1 MNFLEDLFYPLRL
14 LENKR
19 VLLLVSGSIAAYKSL
34 ELVRLLFKSGASVQV
49 VMSEGAKKFV
59 TPLSFEALSH
69 HKVLHDHNEKWYY
82 NHQNALHHNH
92 IACAANA
99 DLLIFAP
106 LSANSLS
113 KIAHA
118 LADNTISATFLACAS
133 PKILA
138 PSMNTNMLNSPIIQS
153 HLKRLKRL
161 KDFNHII
168 LDTKNGLLA
177 CDTKGDGAM
186 AEPLEILFKAA
197 QTLLKD
203 AYFENREVI
212 IMGGASME
220 KIDSVRTISNLSSGI
235 QASALALALY
245 FKGAKVT
252 LIASNFPTPLPKEI
266 TSVPVSDTASY
277 ENALNNAANNLQKHA
292 LKPLLF
298 NLAAISDYVPKTSFN
313 HKLKKSELGETLNIE
328 CVQNKDL
335 LASINPN
342 QFVKIG
348 FKAEDDQQNAIKNA
362 QNLLKPSQDSGK
374 DCSMAALNLIKDSR
388 PFGSLENE
396 LWLFSHHKTQKI
408 PSMNKLEAGFKILDF
423 IKDNAL

>member
-34 ELVRLLFKSGASVQV
+34 ELTRLLFKSGASIQV
-49 VMSEGAKKFV
+49 VMSEGAQKFIK
-59 TPLSFEALSH
+59 PLSFEALSH
-69 HKVLHDHNEKWYY
+69 HKVLHDRSEKWYY
-82 NHQNALHHNH
+82 NHQNKLHHNH
-92 IACAANA
+92 IACAASA

-153 HLKRLKRL
+153 NLKRL
-161 KDFNHII
+161 KDSNHII
-168 LDTKNGLLA
+168 LDTKNALLA

-186 AEPLEILFKAA
+186 AEPLEILFKAS

-212 IMGGASME
+212 VMGGASIE
-220 KIDSVRTISNLSSGI
+220 KIDSVRVISNLSSGI

-252 LIASNFPTPLPKEI
+252 LIASSFPTPLPKEI
-266 TSVPVSDTASY
+266 TSVSVSDTASY
-277 ENALNNAANNLQKHA
+277 ENALNNAAKNLKKHA

-313 HKLKKSELGETLNIE
+313 HKLKKSEIGETLNVE

-335 LASINPN
+335 LASVNPN

-362 QNLLKPSQDSGK
+362 QNLLKPSQDNGK
-374 DCSMAALNLIKDSR
+374 DCSVAALNLIKDSR

-396 LWLFSHHKTQKI
+396 LWLFSHKKTQKI
-408 PSMNKLEAGFKILDF
+408 PSMNKLEASFKILDF

>member
-34 ELVRLLFKSGASVQV
+34 ELTRLLFKSGASIQV
-49 VMSEGAKKFV
+49 VMSKGAKKFIK
-59 TPLSFEALSH
+59 PLSFEALSH
-69 HKVLHDHNEKWYY
+69 HKVLHDRNEKWYY
-82 NHQNALHHNH
+82 NHQNKLHHNH
-92 IACAANA
+92 IACAASA

-118 LADNTISATFLACAS
+118 LADNIISATFLACAS

-153 HLKRLKRL
+153 HLKHL
-161 KDFNHII
+161 KDSNHII
-168 LDTKNGLLA
+168 LDTQNALLA

-186 AEPLEILFKAA
+186 SEPLEILFKAS

-212 IMGGASME
+212 VMGGASVE
-220 KIDSVRTISNLSSGI
+220 KIDSVRVISNLSSGI

-266 TSVPVSDTASY
+266 ASVLVSDTASY
-277 ENALNNAANNLQKHA
+277 ENALNNAAKNLQKHA

-298 NLAAISDYVPKTSFN
+298 NLAAISDYAPKISFN
-313 HKLKKSELGETLNIE
+313 HKLKKSEIGETLNVE

-335 LASINPN
+335 LASVNPN

-362 QNLLKPSQDSGK
+362 QNLLKPSQDNGK
-374 DCSMAALNLIKDSR
+374 DCSVAALNLIKDSR

-396 LWLFSHHKTQKI
+396 LWLFSHKKTQKI
-408 PSMNKLEAGFKILDF
+408 PSMNKLEASFKILDF

>member
-34 ELVRLLFKSGASVQV
+34 ELVRLLFKSGASIQV
-49 VMSEGAKKFV
+49 VMSEGAKKFIK
-59 TPLSFEALSH
+59 PLSFEALSH
-69 HKVLHDHNEKWYY
+69 HKVLHDRNEKWYY
-82 NHQNALHHNH
+82 NHQNKLHHNH
-92 IACAANA
+92 IACAASA

-138 PSMNTNMLNSPIIQS
+138 PSMNTNMLNSPITQS
-153 HLKRLKRL
+153 NLKRL
-161 KDFNHII
+161 KDSNHII
-168 LDTKNGLLA
+168 LDTQNALLA

-186 AEPLEILFKAA
+186 AEPLEILFKAT

-212 IMGGASME
+212 VMGGASIE
-220 KIDSVRTISNLSSGI
+220 KIDSVRVISNLSSGI

-266 TSVPVSDTASY
+266 ASVPVSDTASY
-277 ENALNNAANNLQKHA
+277 ENALNSAANNLQKHA

-313 HKLKKSELGETLNIE
+313 HKLKKSEIGETLNVE

-335 LASINPN
+335 LASVNPN

-362 QNLLKPSQDSGK
+362 QNLLKPFKDNGK
-374 DCSMAALNLIKDSR
+374 DCSVVALNLIKDSR

-396 LWLFSHHKTQKI
+396 LWLFSHKKTQKI
-408 PSMNKLEAGFKILDF
+408 PSMNKLEASFKILDF

>member
-34 ELVRLLFKSGASVQV
+34 ELTRLLFKSGASIQV
-49 VMSEGAKKFV
+49 VMSEGAQKFIK
-59 TPLSFEALSH
+59 PLSFEALSH
-69 HKVLHDHNEKWYY
+69 HKVLHDRNEKWYY
-82 NHQNALHHNH
+82 NHQNKLHHNH
-92 IACAANA
+92 IACTADA

-153 HLKRLKRL
+153 NLKRL
-161 KDFNHII
+161 KDSNHII
-168 LDTKNGLLA
+168 LDTKNALLA

-186 AEPLEILFKAA
+186 AEPLEILFKAT

-212 IMGGASME
+212 VMGGASVE
-220 KIDSVRTISNLSSGI
+220 KIDSVRVISNLSSGI
-235 QASALALALY
+235 QASALALSLY

-252 LIASNFPTPLPKEI
+252 LIASSFPTPLPKEI
-266 TSVPVSDTASY
+266 ASVLVSDTASY
-277 ENALNNAANNLQKHA
+277 ENALNNATKNLQKHA

-298 NLAAISDYVPKTSFN
+298 NLAAISDYAPKTSFN
-313 HKLKKSELGETLNIE
+313 HKLKKSEIGETLNVE

-335 LASINPN
+335 LASVNPN

-362 QNLLKPSQDSGK
+362 QNLLKPSQDNGK
-374 DCSMAALNLIKDSR
+374 DCSVAALNLIKDSR
-388 PFGSLENE
+388 PFGSLDNE
-396 LWLFSHHKTQKI
+396 LWLFSHKKTQKI
-408 PSMNKLEAGFKILDF
+408 PSMNKLEASFKILDF

>member
-34 ELVRLLFKSGASVQV
+34 ELTRLLFKSGASIQV
-49 VMSEGAKKFV
+49 VMSKGAKKFIK
-59 TPLSFEALSH
+59 PLSFEALSH
-69 HKVLHDHNEKWYY
+69 HKVLHDCNEKWYY
-82 NHQNALHHNH
+82 NHQNKLHHNH

-138 PSMNTNMLNSPIIQS
+138 PSMNTNMLNSPITQS
-153 HLKRLKRL
+153 NLKRL
-161 KDFNHII
+161 KDSNHII
-168 LDTKNGLLA
+168 LDTKNALLA

-186 AEPLEILFKAA
+186 AEPLEILFKAT

-212 IMGGASME
+212 VMGGASVE
-220 KIDSVRTISNLSSGI
+220 KIDSVRIISNLSSGI

-266 TSVPVSDTASY
+266 ASVLVSDTASY
-277 ENALNNAANNLQKHA
+277 ENALNNAAKNLQKHA

-298 NLAAISDYVPKTSFN
+298 NLAAISDYLPKTSFN
-313 HKLKKSELGETLNIE
+313 HKLKKSEIGETLNIE

-335 LASINPN
+335 LASVNPN

-362 QNLLKPSQDSGK
+362 QNLLKPFQDNGK
-374 DCSMAALNLIKDSR
+374 DCSVVALNLIKDSR

-396 LWLFSHHKTQKI
+396 LWLFSHKKTQKI
-408 PSMNKLEAGFKILDF
+408 PSMNKLEASFKILDF

>member
-14 LENKR
+14 LENKH

-34 ELVRLLFKSGASVQV
+34 ELTRLLFKSGASIQV
-49 VMSEGAKKFV
+49 VMSEGAKKFIK
-59 TPLSFEALSH
+59 PLSFEALSH
-69 HKVLHDHNEKWYY
+69 HKVLHDRNEKWYY
-82 NHQNALHHNH
+82 NHQNKLHHNH
-92 IACAANA
+92 IACAASA

-153 HLKRLKRL
+153 NLKRL
-161 KDFNHII
+161 KDSNHII
-168 LDTKNGLLA
+168 LDTKNALLA

-186 AEPLEILFKAA
+186 AEPLEILFKAS

-212 IMGGASME
+212 VMGGASVE
-220 KIDSVRTISNLSSGI
+220 KIDSVRVISNLSSGI

-252 LIASNFPTPLPKEI
+252 LIASSFPTPLPKEI
-266 TSVPVSDTASY
+266 ASVLVSDTASY
-277 ENALNNAANNLQKHA
+277 ESALNNAAKNLQKHA

-298 NLAAISDYVPKTSFN
+298 NLAAISDYLPKTSFN

-335 LASINPN
+335 LASVNPN

-348 FKAEDDQQNAIKNA
+348 FKAEDDQQNAIKNT
-362 QNLLKPSQDSGK
+362 QNLLKPSQDNGK
-374 DCSMAALNLIKDSR
+374 DCSVAALNLIKDSR

-396 LWLFSHHKTQKI
+396 LWLFSHKKTQKI
-408 PSMNKLEAGFKILDF
+408 PSMNKLEASFKILDF

>member
-34 ELVRLLFKSGASVQV
+34 ELTRLLFKSGASIQV
-49 VMSEGAKKFV
+49 VMSEGAKKFIK
-59 TPLSFEALSH
+59 PLSFEALSH
-69 HKVLHDHNEKWYY
+69 HKVLHDRNEKWYY
-82 NHQNALHHNH
+82 NHQNKLHHNH
-92 IACAANA
+92 IACVADA

-118 LADNTISATFLACAS
+118 LADNIISTTFLACAS

-138 PSMNTNMLNSPIIQS
+138 PSMNTNMLNSPITQS
-153 HLKRLKRL
+153 NLKRL
-161 KDFNHII
+161 KDSNHII
-168 LDTKNGLLA
+168 LDTKNALLA

-212 IMGGASME
+212 VMGGASVE
-220 KIDSVRTISNLSSGI
+220 KIDSVRVISNLSSGI

-266 TSVPVSDTASY
+266 ASVLVSDTASY
-277 ENALNNAANNLQKHA
+277 ENALNNAAKNLQKHA

-313 HKLKKSELGETLNIE
+313 HKLKKSELGQTLNVE

-335 LASINPN
+335 LASVNPN

-362 QNLLKPSQDSGK
+362 QNLLKPSQNNGK
-374 DCSMAALNLIKDSR
+374 DCSVAALNLIKDSR

-396 LWLFSHHKTQKI
+396 LWLFSHKKTQKI
-408 PSMNKLEAGFKILDF
+408 PSMNKLEASFKILDF

>member
-14 LENKR
+14 LENKC

-34 ELVRLLFKSGASVQV
+34 ELTRLLFKSGASIQV
-49 VMSEGAKKFV
+49 VMSKGAKKFIK
-59 TPLSFEALSH
+59 PLSFEALSH
-69 HKVLHDHNEKWYY
+69 HKVLHDRNEKWYY
-82 NHQNALHHNH
+82 DYQNALHHNH
-92 IACAANA
+92 IACAASA

-118 LADNTISATFLACAS
+118 LADNTISTTFLACAS

-138 PSMNTNMLNSPIIQS
+138 PSMNTNMLNSPITQS
-153 HLKRLKRL
+153 NLKRL
-161 KDFNHII
+161 KDSNHII
-168 LDTKNGLLA
+168 LDTKNALLA

-186 AEPLEILFKAA
+186 AEPLEILFKAS

-212 IMGGASME
+212 VMGGASVE
-220 KIDSVRTISNLSSGI
+220 KIDSVRVISNLSSGI

-252 LIASNFPTPLPKEI
+252 FITSSFPTPLPKEI
-266 TSVPVSDTASY
+266 ASVLVSDTKSY
-277 ENALNNAANNLQKHA
+277 ENALNNAAKNLKKHA

-298 NLAAISDYVPKTSFN
+298 NLAAISDYAPKTSFN
-313 HKLKKSELGETLNIE
+313 HKLKKSEIGGTLNIE

-335 LASINPN
+335 LASVDPN
-342 QFVKIG
+342 QFIKIG

-362 QNLLKPSQDSGK
+362 QNLLKPFQDNGK
-374 DCSMAALNLIKDSR
+374 DCSVAALNLIKDSR

-396 LWLFSHHKTQKI
+396 LWLFSHKKTQKI
-408 PSMNKLEAGFKILDF
+408 PSMNKLEASFKILDF

>member
-34 ELVRLLFKSGASVQV
+34 ELTRLLFKSGASIQV
-49 VMSEGAKKFV
+49 VMSEGAKKFIK
-59 TPLSFEALSH
+59 PLSFEALSH
-69 HKVLHDHNEKWYY
+69 HKVLHDRNEKWYY
-82 NHQNALHHNH
+82 NHQNKLHHNH
-92 IACAANA
+92 IACAADA

-118 LADNTISATFLACAS
+118 LADNIISATFLACAS

-153 HLKRLKRL
+153 NLKRL
-161 KDFNHII
+161 KDSNHII
-168 LDTKNGLLA
+168 LDTQNALLA

-212 IMGGASME
+212 VMGGASVE
-220 KIDSVRTISNLSSGI
+220 KIDSVRIISNLSSGI

-252 LIASNFPTPLPKEI
+252 LIASNFPIPLPKEI
-266 TSVPVSDTASY
+266 ASVLVSDTASY
-277 ENALNNAANNLQKHA
+277 ENALNEAAKNMQKHA
-292 LKPLLF
+292 LKPLFF

-313 HKLKKSELGETLNIE
+313 HKLKKSELGKTLNVE

-362 QNLLKPSQDSGK
+362 QNLLKPFKDNGK
-374 DCSMAALNLIKDSR
+374 DCSVVALNLIKDSR

-408 PSMNKLEAGFKILDF
+408 PSMNKLEASFKILDF

>member
-34 ELVRLLFKSGASVQV
+34 ELVRLLFKSGASIQV
-49 VMSEGAKKFV
+49 VMSKGAQKFIK
-59 TPLSFEALSH
+59 PLSFEALSH
-69 HKVLHDHNEKWYY
+69 HKVLHDRNEKWYY
-82 NHQNALHHNH
+82 NHQNKLHHNH
-92 IACAANA
+92 IACAASA

-153 HLKRLKRL
+153 NLKRL
-161 KDFNHII
+161 KDSNHII
-168 LDTKNGLLA
+168 LDTKNALLA

-186 AEPLEILFKAA
+186 AEPLEILFKAS

-203 AYFENREVI
+203 AYFENKEVI
-212 IMGGASME
+212 VMGGASVE
-220 KIDSVRTISNLSSGI
+220 KIDSVRVISNLSSGI

-266 TSVPVSDTASY
+266 ASVLVSDTASY
-277 ENALNNAANNLQKHA
+277 ENALNNAAKNLQKHA

-313 HKLKKSELGETLNIE
+313 HKLKKSELGQTLNVE
-328 CVQNKDL
+328 CVQNRDL
-335 LASINPN
+335 LASVNPN

-362 QNLLKPSQDSGK
+362 QNLLKPSQDNGK
-374 DCSMAALNLIKDSR
+374 DCSVVALNLIKDSR

-396 LWLFSHHKTQKI
+396 LWLFSHKKTQKI
-408 PSMNKLEAGFKILDF
+408 PSMNKLEASFKILDF

>member
-49 VMSEGAKKFV
+49 VMSEGAQKFIK
-59 TPLSFEALSH
+59 PLSFEALSH
-69 HKVLHDHNEKWYY
+69 HKVLHDRNEKWYY
-82 NHQNALHHNH
+82 NHQNKLHHNH
-92 IACAANA
+92 IACAASA

-153 HLKRLKRL
+153 NLKRL
-161 KDFNHII
+161 KDSNHII
-168 LDTKNGLLA
+168 LDTQNALLA

-212 IMGGASME
+212 VMGGASVE
-220 KIDSVRTISNLSSGI
+220 KIDSVRVISNLSSGI

-252 LIASNFPTPLPKEI
+252 LIASSFPTPLPKEI
-266 TSVPVSDTASY
+266 ASVLVSDTASY
-277 ENALNNAANNLQKHA
+277 ENALNNATKNLQKHA

-298 NLAAISDYVPKTSFN
+298 NLAAISDYAPKTSFN
-313 HKLKKSELGETLNIE
+313 YKLKKSEIGETLNIE

-335 LASINPN
+335 LASVNPN

-362 QNLLKPSQDSGK
+362 QNLLKPFQDNGK
-374 DCSMAALNLIKDSR
+374 DCSVAALNLIKDSR

-396 LWLFSHHKTQKI
+396 LWLFSHKKTQKI
-408 PSMNKLEAGFKILDF
+408 PSMNKLEASFKILDF

>member
-1 MNFLEDLFYPLRL
+1 MNFLEDLFYSLRL

-19 VLLLVSGSIAAYKSL
+19 ILLLVSGSIAAYKSL
-34 ELVRLLFKSGASVQV
+34 ELVRLLFKSGASIQV
-49 VMSEGAKKFV
+49 VMSEGAKKFIK
-59 TPLSFEALSH
+59 PLSFEALSH
-69 HKVLHDHNEKWYY
+69 HKVLHDRNEKWYY
-82 NHQNALHHNH
+82 NHQNKLHHNH

-118 LADNTISATFLACAS
+118 LADNIVSATFLACAS

-138 PSMNTNMLNSPIIQS
+138 PSMNTNMLHSPIVQS
-153 HLKRLKRL
+153 HLKRLK
-161 KDFNHII
+161 DSNHII
-168 LDTKNGLLA
+168 LDTQNGLLA

-212 IMGGASME
+212 VMGGASVE

-252 LIASNFPTPLPKEI
+252 LIASNFPTPLPKGI
-266 TSVPVSDTASY
+266 KSVLVSDTASY
-277 ENALNNAANNLQKHA
+277 ENALNSATKNLQKHA

-313 HKLKKSELGETLNIE
+313 YKLKKSDLGQTLNIE

-335 LASINPN
+335 LASVNPN

-362 QNLLKPSQDSGK
+362 QNLLKPFQDNGK
-374 DCSMAALNLIKDSR
+374 DCSVAALNLIKDSR

-396 LWLFSHHKTQKI
+396 LWLFSHKKTQKI
-408 PSMNKLEAGFKILDF
+408 PSMNKLEASFKILDF

>member
-34 ELVRLLFKSGASVQV
+34 ELTRLLFKSGASIQV
-49 VMSEGAKKFV
+49 VMSKGTKKFIK
-59 TPLSFEALSH
+59 PLSFEALSH
-69 HKVLHDHNEKWYY
+69 HKVLHDRNEKWYY
-82 NHQNALHHNH
+82 NHQNKLHHNH
-92 IACAANA
+92 IACAIDA

-118 LADNTISATFLACAS
+118 LADNIISATFLACAS

-138 PSMNTNMLNSPIIQS
+138 PSMNTNMLNSPITQS
-153 HLKRLKRL
+153 NLKRL
-161 KDFNHII
+161 KDSNHII
-168 LDTKNGLLA
+168 LDTQNALLA

-186 AEPLEILFKAA
+186 AEPLEILFKAT

-212 IMGGASME
+212 VMGGASVE
-220 KIDSVRTISNLSSGI
+220 KIDSVRVISNLSSGI

-252 LIASNFPTPLPKEI
+252 LIASSFPTPLPKEI
-266 TSVPVSDTASY
+266 TSVLVSDTASY
-277 ENALNNAANNLQKHA
+277 ENALNNAAKNLQKHA

-298 NLAAISDYVPKTSFN
+298 NLAAISDYVPKISFN
-313 HKLKKSELGETLNIE
+313 HKLKKSELGETLNVE

-335 LASINPN
+335 LASVNPN

-362 QNLLKPSQDSGK
+362 QNLLKPSQDNGK
-374 DCSMAALNLIKDSR
+374 DCSVVALNLIKDSR
-388 PFGSLENE
+388 PFGSLDNE
-396 LWLFSHHKTQKI
+396 LWLFSHKKTQKI
-408 PSMNKLEAGFKILDF
+408 PSMNKLEASFKILDF
-423 IKDNAL
+423 IKDNTL

>member
-34 ELVRLLFKSGASVQV
+34 ELTRLLFKSGASIQV
-49 VMSEGAKKFV
+49 VMSEGAQKFIK
-59 TPLSFEALSH
+59 PLSFEALSH
-69 HKVLHDHNEKWYY
+69 HKVLHDRNEKWYY
-82 NHQNALHHNH
+82 NHQNKLHHNH
-92 IACAANA
+92 IACAASA

-153 HLKRLKRL
+153 NLKRL
-161 KDFNHII
+161 KDSNHII
-168 LDTKNGLLA
+168 LDTQNALLA

-186 AEPLEILFKAA
+186 AEPLEILFKAT

-212 IMGGASME
+212 VMGGASVE
-220 KIDSVRTISNLSSGI
+220 KIDSVRIISNLSSGI

-252 LIASNFPTPLPKEI
+252 LIASSFPTPLPKEI
-266 TSVPVSDTASY
+266 ASVLVSDTASY
-277 ENALNNAANNLQKHA
+277 ENALNNASKNLQKHA

-298 NLAAISDYVPKTSFN
+298 NLAAISDYLPKTSFN
-313 HKLKKSELGETLNIE
+313 HKLKKSELGETLNVE

-335 LASINPN
+335 LASVNPN

-362 QNLLKPSQDSGK
+362 QNLLKPSQDNGK
-374 DCSMAALNLIKDSR
+374 DCSVAALNLIKDSR

-396 LWLFSHHKTQKI
+396 LWLFSHKKTQKI
-408 PSMNKLEAGFKILDF
+408 PSMNKLEASFKILDF

>member
-34 ELVRLLFKSGASVQV
+34 ELTRLLFKSGASIQV
-49 VMSEGAKKFV
+49 VMSKGTKKFIK
-59 TPLSFEALSH
+59 PLSFEALSH
-69 HKVLHDHNEKWYY
+69 HKVLHDRNEKWYY
-82 NHQNALHHNH
+82 NHQNKLHHNH
-92 IACAANA
+92 IACAASA

-118 LADNTISATFLACAS
+118 LADNTVSATFLACAS

-138 PSMNTNMLNSPIIQS
+138 PSMNTNMLNSPITQS
-153 HLKRLKRL
+153 NLKRL
-161 KDFNHII
+161 KDSNHII
-168 LDTKNGLLA
+168 LDTQNALLA

-212 IMGGASME
+212 VMGGASME
-220 KIDSVRTISNLSSGI
+220 KIDSVRIISNLSSGI

-252 LIASNFPTPLPKEI
+252 LIASSFPTPLPKEI
-266 TSVPVSDTASY
+266 TSVLVSDTASY
-277 ENALNNAANNLQKHA
+277 ENALNNSAKNLQKHA

-298 NLAAISDYVPKTSFN
+298 NLAAISDYAPKTSFN
-313 HKLKKSELGETLNIE
+313 HKLKKSEIGETLNIE

-335 LASINPN
+335 LASVNPN

-348 FKAEDDQQNAIKNA
+348 FKAEDDQPNAIKNA
-362 QNLLKPSQDSGK
+362 QNLLKPSQDNGK
-374 DCSMAALNLIKDSR
+374 DCSVVALNLIKDSR

-396 LWLFSHHKTQKI
+396 LWLFSHKKTQKI
-408 PSMNKLEAGFKILDF
+408 PSMNKLEASFKILDF
-423 IKDNAL
+423 IKENAL

>member
-34 ELVRLLFKSGASVQV
+34 ELTRLLFKSGASIQV
-49 VMSEGAKKFV
+49 VMSEGAQKFIK
-59 TPLSFEALSH
+59 PLSFEALSH
-69 HKVLHDHNEKWYY
+69 HKVLHDRNEKWYY
-82 NHQNALHHNH
+82 NHQNKLHHNH
-92 IACAANA
+92 IACAASA

-138 PSMNTNMLNSPIIQS
+138 PSMNTNMLNSPITQS
-153 HLKRLKRL
+153 NLKRL
-161 KDFNHII
+161 KDSNHII
-168 LDTKNGLLA
+168 LDTKNALLA

-186 AEPLEILFKAA
+186 AEPLEILFKAS

-212 IMGGASME
+212 VMGGASVE
-220 KIDSVRTISNLSSGI
+220 KIDSVRVISNLSSGI

-266 TSVPVSDTASY
+266 TSVLVSDTTSY
-277 ENALNNAANNLQKHA
+277 ENTLNNAAKNLQKHA

-298 NLAAISDYVPKTSFN
+298 NLAAISDYLPKTSFN

-362 QNLLKPSQDSGK
+362 QNLLKPSQDNGK
-374 DCSMAALNLIKDSR
+374 DCSVAALNLIKDSR

-396 LWLFSHHKTQKI
+396 LWLFSHKKTQKI
-408 PSMNKLEAGFKILDF
+408 PSMNKLEASFKILDF

>member
-34 ELVRLLFKSGASVQV
+34 ELTRLLFKSGASIQV
-49 VMSEGAKKFV
+49 VMSEGAKKFIK
-59 TPLSFEALSH
+59 PLSFEALSH
-69 HKVLHDHNEKWYY
+69 HKVLHDRNEKWYY
-82 NHQNALHHNH
+82 NHQNKLHHNH
-92 IACAANA
+92 IACAADA

-138 PSMNTNMLNSPIIQS
+138 PSMNTNMLNSPITQS
-153 HLKRLKRL
+153 NLKRL
-161 KDFNHII
+161 KDSNHII
-168 LDTKNGLLA
+168 LDTQNALLA

-186 AEPLEILFKAA
+186 AEPLEILFKAT

-212 IMGGASME
+212 VMGGASVE
-220 KIDSVRTISNLSSGI
+220 KIDSVRVISNLSSGI

-266 TSVPVSDTASY
+266 ASVPVSDTASY
-277 ENALNNAANNLQKHA
+277 ENALNNAAKNLQKHA

-298 NLAAISDYVPKTSFN
+298 NLAAISDYAPKISFN
-313 HKLKKSELGETLNIE
+313 HKLKKSEIGETLNVE

-362 QNLLKPSQDSGK
+362 QNLLKSSQDNGK
-374 DCSMAALNLIKDSR
+374 DCSVAALNLIKDSR
-388 PFGSLENE
+388 PFGSLDNE
-396 LWLFSHHKTQKI
+396 LWLFSHKKTQKI
-408 PSMNKLEAGFKILDF
+408 PSMNKLEASFKILDF

>member
-49 VMSEGAKKFV
+49 VMSKGAKKFV

-92 IACAANA
+92 IACTANA

-118 LADNTISATFLACAS
+118 LADNIISTTFLACAS

-153 HLKRLKRL
+153 HLKRLK
-161 KDFNHII
+161 DFNHII

-177 CDTKGDGAM
+177 CDTRGDGAM

-203 AYFENREVI
+203 AYFENREAI

-266 TSVPVSDTASY
+266 ASVPVSDTASY
-277 ENALNNAANNLQKHA
+277 ENALNNAAKNKHA

-348 FKAEDDQQNAIKNA
+348 FKAEDDHQNAIKNA
-362 QNLLKPSQDSGK
+362 QNLLKSSQDNGK

-408 PSMNKLEAGFKILDF
+408 PSMNKLEASFKILDF

>member
-34 ELVRLLFKSGASVQV
+34 ELTRLLFKSGASVQV
-49 VMSEGAKKFV
+49 VMSEGAKKFIK
-59 TPLSFEALSH
+59 PLSFEALSH
-69 HKVLHDHNEKWYY
+69 HKVLHDRNEKWYY
-82 NHQNALHHNH
+82 NHQNKLHHNH
-92 IACAANA
+92 IACAASA

-153 HLKRLKRL
+153 NLKRL
-161 KDFNHII
+161 KDSNHII
-168 LDTKNGLLA
+168 LDTKNALLA

-212 IMGGASME
+212 VMGGASIE
-220 KIDSVRTISNLSSGI
+220 KIDSVRVISNLSSGI

-252 LIASNFPTPLPKEI
+252 LIASSFPIPLPKEI
-266 TSVPVSDTASY
+266 TSVSVSDTASY

-298 NLAAISDYVPKTSFN
+298 NLAAISDYLPKTSFN
-313 HKLKKSELGETLNIE
+313 YKLKKSEIGETLNIE

-335 LASINPN
+335 LASVNPN

-362 QNLLKPSQDSGK
+362 QNLLKPSQDNGK
-374 DCSMAALNLIKDSR
+374 DCSVVALNLIKDSR

-396 LWLFSHHKTQKI
+396 LWLFSHKKTQKI
-408 PSMNKLEAGFKILDF
+408 PSMNKLEASFKILDF

>member
-153 HLKRLKRL
+153 HLKRLK
-161 KDFNHII
+161 DFNHII
-168 LDTKNGLLA
+168 LDTQNGLLA
-177 CDTKGDGAM
+177 CDTRGDGAM

-277 ENALNNAANNLQKHA
+277 ENALNNAANNMKHA

-298 NLAAISDYVPKTSFN
+298 NLAAISDYVPKISFN
-313 HKLKKSELGETLNIE
+313 HKLKKSELGEILNIE

-348 FKAEDDQQNAIKNA
+348 FKAEDNQQNAIKNA
-362 QNLLKPSQDSGK
+362 QNLLKPFKDNGK

-408 PSMNKLEAGFKILDF
+408 PSMNKLEASFKILDF

>member
-14 LENKR
+14 LENKCI
-19 VLLLVSGSIAAYKSL
+19 LLLVSGSIAAYKSL
-34 ELVRLLFKSGASVQV
+34 ELVRLLFKSGASIQV
-49 VMSEGAKKFV
+49 VMSEGAKKFIK
-59 TPLSFEALSH
+59 PLSFEALSH
-69 HKVLHDHNEKWYY
+69 HKVLHDRNEKWYY
-82 NHQNALHHNH
+82 NHQNKLHHNH
-92 IACAANA
+92 IACAASA

-118 LADNTISATFLACAS
+118 LADNIVSATFLACAS

-153 HLKRLKRL
+153 HLKRLK
-161 KDFNHII
+161 DSNHII
-168 LDTKNGLLA
+168 LDTKNALLA
-177 CDTKGDGAM
+177 CDTKGNGAM

-212 IMGGASME
+212 IMGGASIE
-220 KIDSVRTISNLSSGI
+220 KIDSVRVISNLSSGI

-252 LIASNFPTPLPKEI
+252 LIASSFPTPLPKGI
-266 TSVPVSDTASY
+266 ASVSVSDTASY
-277 ENALNNAANNLQKHA
+277 ENALNNATNNLQKHA

-298 NLAAISDYVPKTSFN
+298 NLAAISDYLPKTSFN
-313 HKLKKSELGETLNIE
+313 YKLKKSEIGETLNIE

-335 LASINPN
+335 LASVNPN

-348 FKAEDDQQNAIKNA
+348 FKAEDNQQNAIKNA
-362 QNLLKPSQDSGK
+362 QNLLKPFQDNGK
-374 DCSMAALNLIKDSR
+374 DCSVAALNLIKDSR

-396 LWLFSHHKTQKI
+396 LWLFSHKKTQKI
-408 PSMNKLEAGFKILDF
+408 PSMNKLEASFKILDF

>member
-19 VLLLVSGSIAAYKSL
+19 ILLLVSGSIAAYKSL
-34 ELVRLLFKSGASVQV
+34 ELTRLLFKSGASIQV
-49 VMSEGAKKFV
+49 VMSESAKKFIK
-59 TPLSFEALSH
+59 PLSFEALSH
-69 HKVLHDHNEKWYY
+69 HKVLHDRNEKWYY
-82 NHQNALHHNH
+82 NHQNKLHHNH

-118 LADNTISATFLACAS
+118 LADNIVSATFLACAS

-153 HLKRLKRL
+153 NLKRL
-161 KDFNHII
+161 KDSNHIV
-168 LDTKNGLLA
+168 LDTQNGLLA

-186 AEPLEILFKAA
+186 AEPLEILFKAT

-212 IMGGASME
+212 VMGGASIE
-220 KIDSVRTISNLSSGI
+220 KIDSVRVISNLSSGI

-266 TSVPVSDTASY
+266 TSVLVSDTASY

-313 HKLKKSELGETLNIE
+313 YKLKKSEIGETLNIE

-335 LASINPN
+335 LASVNPN

-348 FKAEDDQQNAIKNA
+348 FKAEDDQQNAMQNA
-362 QNLLKPSQDSGK
+362 QNLLKPSQDNGK
-374 DCSMAALNLIKDSR
+374 GCSVAALNLIKDSR

-396 LWLFSHHKTQKI
+396 LWLFSHKKTQKI
-408 PSMNKLEAGFKILDF
+408 PSMNKLEASFKILDF
-423 IKDNAL
+423 IKENAL

>member
-34 ELVRLLFKSGASVQV
+34 ELVRLLFKSGASIQV
-49 VMSEGAKKFV
+49 VMSEGAKKFIK
-59 TPLSFEALSH
+59 PLSFEALSH
-69 HKVLHDHNEKWYY
+69 HKVLHDRNEKWYY
-82 NHQNALHHNH
+82 NHQNKLHHNH
-92 IACAANA
+92 IACAASA

-153 HLKRLKRL
+153 NLKRL
-161 KDFNHII
+161 KDSNHII
-168 LDTKNGLLA
+168 LDTKNALLA

-186 AEPLEILFKAA
+186 AEPLEILFKAS

-212 IMGGASME
+212 VMGGASVE
-220 KIDSVRTISNLSSGI
+220 KIDSVRVISNLSSGI

-252 LIASNFPTPLPKEI
+252 LIASSFPTPLPKEI
-266 TSVPVSDTASY
+266 ASVLVSDTASY
-277 ENALNNAANNLQKHA
+277 ENALNNAAKNLQKHA

-298 NLAAISDYVPKTSFN
+298 NLAAISDYLPKTSFN
-313 HKLKKSELGETLNIE
+313 HKLKKSELGETLNVE

-335 LASINPN
+335 LASVNPN

-362 QNLLKPSQDSGK
+362 QNLLKPSQDNGK
-374 DCSMAALNLIKDSR
+374 DCSVAALNLIKDSR

-396 LWLFSHHKTQKI
+396 LWLFSHKKTQKI
-408 PSMNKLEAGFKILDF
+408 PSMNKLEASFKILDF

>member
-34 ELVRLLFKSGASVQV
+34 ELTRLLFKSGASIQV
-49 VMSEGAKKFV
+49 VMSEGAQKFIK
-59 TPLSFEALSH
+59 PLSFEALSH
-69 HKVLHDHNEKWYY
+69 HKVLHDRNEKWYY
-82 NHQNALHHNH
+82 NHQNKLHHNH
-92 IACAANA
+92 IACAADA

-153 HLKRLKRL
+153 NLKRL
-161 KDFNHII
+161 KDSNHII
-168 LDTKNGLLA
+168 LDTQNALLA

-186 AEPLEILFKAA
+186 AEPLEILFKAT

-212 IMGGASME
+212 VMGGASVE
-220 KIDSVRTISNLSSGI
+220 KIDSVRVISNLSSGI

-266 TSVPVSDTASY
+266 TSVLVSDTASY
-277 ENALNNAANNLQKHA
+277 ENALNNAAKNLQKHA

-298 NLAAISDYVPKTSFN
+298 NLAAISDYAPKTSFN
-313 HKLKKSELGETLNIE
+313 HKLKKSELGQTLNVE

-335 LASINPN
+335 LASVNPN

-362 QNLLKPSQDSGK
+362 QNLLKPSQDNGK
-374 DCSMAALNLIKDSR
+374 DCSVVALNLIKDSR

-396 LWLFSHHKTQKI
+396 LWLFSHKKTQKI
-408 PSMNKLEAGFKILDF
+408 PSMNKLEASFKILDF

>member
-34 ELVRLLFKSGASVQV
+34 ELTRLLFKSGASIQV
-49 VMSEGAKKFV
+49 VMSEGAQKFIK
-59 TPLSFEALSH
+59 PLSFEALSH
-69 HKVLHDHNEKWYY
+69 HKVLHDRNEKWYY
-82 NHQNALHHNH
+82 NHQNKLHHNH
-92 IACAANA
+92 IACAASA

-138 PSMNTNMLNSPIIQS
+138 PSMNTNMLNSPITQS
-153 HLKRLKRL
+153 NLKRL
-161 KDFNHII
+161 KDSNHII
-168 LDTKNGLLA
+168 LDTKNALLA

-186 AEPLEILFKAA
+186 AEPLEILFKAS

-212 IMGGASME
+212 VMGGASIE

-266 TSVPVSDTASY
+266 ASVLVSDTASY
-277 ENALNNAANNLQKHA
+277 ENALNNAAKNLQKHA

-298 NLAAISDYVPKTSFN
+298 NLAAISDYAPKTSFN
-313 HKLKKSELGETLNIE
+313 YKLKKSEIGETLNIE

-335 LASINPN
+335 LASVNPN
-342 QFVKIG
+342 QFIKIG
-348 FKAEDDQQNAIKNA
+348 FKAEDNQQNAIKNA
-362 QNLLKPSQDSGK
+362 QNLLKPSQDNGK
-374 DCSMAALNLIKDSR
+374 DCSVVALNLIKDSR

-396 LWLFSHHKTQKI
+396 LWLFSHKKTQKI
-408 PSMNKLEAGFKILDF
+408 PSMNKLEASFKILDF

>member
-34 ELVRLLFKSGASVQV
+34 ELTRLLFKSGASIQV
-49 VMSEGAKKFV
+49 VMSEGAQKFIK
-59 TPLSFEALSH
+59 PLSFEALSH
-69 HKVLHDHNEKWYY
+69 HKVLHDRNEKWYY
-82 NHQNALHHNH
+82 NHQNKLHHNH
-92 IACAANA
+92 IACAASA

-118 LADNTISATFLACAS
+118 LADNIISATFLACAS

-138 PSMNTNMLNSPIIQS
+138 PSMNTNMLNSPITQS
-153 HLKRLKRL
+153 NLKRL
-161 KDFNHII
+161 KDSNHII
-168 LDTKNGLLA
+168 LDTQNALLA

-186 AEPLEILFKAA
+186 AEPLEILFKAT

-212 IMGGASME
+212 VMGGASVE
-220 KIDSVRTISNLSSGI
+220 KIDSVRIISNLSSGI

-266 TSVPVSDTASY
+266 ASVLVSDTASY
-277 ENALNNAANNLQKHA
+277 ENALNNAAKNLQKHA

-298 NLAAISDYVPKTSFN
+298 NLAAISDYAPKISFN
-313 HKLKKSELGETLNIE
+313 HKLKKSELGQTLNVE

-362 QNLLKPSQDSGK
+362 QNLLKPSQNNGK
-374 DCSMAALNLIKDSR
+374 DCSVVALNLIKDSR
-388 PFGSLENE
+388 PFGSLDNE
-396 LWLFSHHKTQKI
+396 LWLFSHKKTQKI
-408 PSMNKLEAGFKILDF
+408 PSMNKLEASFKILDF

>member
-34 ELVRLLFKSGASVQV
+34 ELTRLLFKSGASIQV
-49 VMSEGAKKFV
+49 VMSEGAQKFIK
-59 TPLSFEALSH
+59 PLSFEALSH
-69 HKVLHDHNEKWYY
+69 HRVLHDCNEKWYY
-82 NHQNALHHNH
+82 NHQNKLHHNH
-92 IACAANA
+92 IACAASA

-118 LADNTISATFLACAS
+118 LADNIISATFLACAS

-153 HLKRLKRL
+153 NLKRL
-161 KDFNHII
+161 KDSNHII
-168 LDTKNGLLA
+168 LDTQNALLA

-186 AEPLEILFKAA
+186 AEPLEILFKAT

-212 IMGGASME
+212 VMGGASVE
-220 KIDSVRTISNLSSGI
+220 KIDSVRIISNLSSGI

-252 LIASNFPTPLPKEI
+252 LIASSFPTPLPKEI
-266 TSVPVSDTASY
+266 TSVLVSDTTSY
-277 ENALNNAANNLQKHA
+277 ENALNNAAKNLQKHA

-298 NLAAISDYVPKTSFN
+298 NLAAISDYVPKTSFS
-313 HKLKKSELGETLNIE
+313 HKLKKSELGETLNVE

-335 LASINPN
+335 LASVNPN

-362 QNLLKPSQDSGK
+362 QNLLKPSQDNGK
-374 DCSMAALNLIKDSR
+374 DCSVVALNLIKDSR

-396 LWLFSHHKTQKI
+396 LWLFSHKKTQKI
-408 PSMNKLEAGFKILDF
+408 PSMNKLEASFKILDF

>member
-34 ELVRLLFKSGASVQV
+34 ELTRLLFKSGASIQV
-49 VMSEGAKKFV
+49 VMSKGAKKFIK
-59 TPLSFEALSH
+59 PLSFEALSH

-82 NHQNALHHNH
+82 NYQNKLHHNH
-92 IACAANA
+92 IACTASA

-118 LADNTISATFLACAS
+118 LADNIVSATFLACAS

-138 PSMNTNMLNSPIIQS
+138 PSMNTNMLNSPITQS
-153 HLKRLKRL
+153 NLKRL
-161 KDFNHII
+161 KDSNHII
-168 LDTKNGLLA
+168 LDTKNALLA

-212 IMGGASME
+212 VMGGASIE
-220 KIDSVRTISNLSSGI
+220 KIDSVRVISNLSSGI

-252 LIASNFPTPLPKEI
+252 LIASSFPTPLPKEI
-266 TSVPVSDTASY
+266 ASVLVSDTASY
-277 ENALNNAANNLQKHA
+277 ENALNNAAKNLQKHA

-298 NLAAISDYVPKTSFN
+298 NLAAISDYVPKISFN
-313 HKLKKSELGETLNIE
+313 HKLKKSEIGETLNIE

-335 LASINPN
+335 LASVNPN

-348 FKAEDDQQNAIKNA
+348 FKAEDNQQNAIKNA
-362 QNLLKPSQDSGK
+362 QNLLKPSQDNGK
-374 DCSMAALNLIKDSR
+374 DCSVVALNLIKDSR

-396 LWLFSHHKTQKI
+396 LWLFSHKKTQKI
-408 PSMNKLEAGFKILDF
+408 PSMNKLEASFKILDF

>member
-34 ELVRLLFKSGASVQV
+34 ELTRLLFKSGASIQV
-49 VMSEGAKKFV
+49 VMSEGAQKFIK
-59 TPLSFEALSH
+59 PLSFESLSH
-69 HKVLHDHNEKWYY
+69 HKVLHDRNEKWYY
-82 NHQNALHHNH
+82 NHQNKLHHNH
-92 IACAANA
+92 IACAADA

-153 HLKRLKRL
+153 NLKRL
-161 KDFNHII
+161 KDSNHII
-168 LDTKNGLLA
+168 LDTKNALLA

-186 AEPLEILFKAA
+186 AEPLEILFKAT

-212 IMGGASME
+212 VMGGASIE
-220 KIDSVRTISNLSSGI
+220 KIDSVRVISNLSSGI

-266 TSVPVSDTASY
+266 ASVLVSDTASY
-277 ENALNNAANNLQKHA
+277 ENALNNTAKNLQKHA

-298 NLAAISDYVPKTSFN
+298 NLAAISDYAPKTSFN
-313 HKLKKSELGETLNIE
+313 HKLKKSEIGETLNIE

-362 QNLLKPSQDSGK
+362 QNLLKPSQDNGK
-374 DCSMAALNLIKDSR
+374 DCSVVALNLIKDSR

-396 LWLFSHHKTQKI
+396 LWLFSHKKTQKI
-408 PSMNKLEAGFKILDF
+408 PSMNKLEASFKILDF

>member
-34 ELVRLLFKSGASVQV
+34 ELTRLLFKSGASIQV
-49 VMSEGAKKFV
+49 VMSKGAKKFIK
-59 TPLSFEALSH
+59 PLSFEALSH
-69 HKVLHDHNEKWYY
+69 HKVLHDRNEKWYY

-138 PSMNTNMLNSPIIQS
+138 PSMNTNMLNSPITQS
-153 HLKRLKRL
+153 NLKHLK
-161 KDFNHII
+161 DSNHII
-168 LDTKNGLLA
+168 LDTKNALLA

-212 IMGGASME
+212 IMGGASVE
-220 KIDSVRTISNLSSGI
+220 KIDSVRVISNLSSGI

-252 LIASNFPTPLPKEI
+252 LIASSFPTPLPKEI
-266 TSVPVSDTASY
+266 ASVPVSDTASY
-277 ENALNNAANNLQKHA
+277 ENALNNAAKNLQKHA

-313 HKLKKSELGETLNIE
+313 YKLKKSELGETLNIE

-335 LASINPN
+335 LASVNPN

-362 QNLLKPSQDSGK
+362 QNLLKLSQDNGK
-374 DCSMAALNLIKDSR
+374 DCSMAALNLIKDLR

-396 LWLFSHHKTQKI
+396 LWLFSHQKTQKI
-408 PSMNKLEAGFKILDF
+408 PSMNKLEASFKILDF

>member
-34 ELVRLLFKSGASVQV
+34 ELTRLLFKSGASIQV
-49 VMSEGAKKFV
+49 VMSEGAQKFIK
-59 TPLSFEALSH
+59 PLSFEALSH
-69 HKVLHDHNEKWYY
+69 HKVLHDRNEKWYY
-82 NHQNALHHNH
+82 NHQNKLHHNH

-153 HLKRLKRL
+153 NLKRL
-161 KDFNHII
+161 KDSNHII
-168 LDTKNGLLA
+168 LDTKNALLA

-186 AEPLEILFKAA
+186 AEPLEILFKAS

-212 IMGGASME
+212 VMGGASIE
-220 KIDSVRTISNLSSGI
+220 KIDSVRVISNLSSGI

-252 LIASNFPTPLPKEI
+252 LIASSFPTPLPKEI
-266 TSVPVSDTASY
+266 ASVLVSDTASY
-277 ENALNNAANNLQKHA
+277 ENALNNAAKNLQKHA

-298 NLAAISDYVPKTSFN
+298 NLAAISDYAPKISFN

-335 LASINPN
+335 LASVNPN

-362 QNLLKPSQDSGK
+362 QNLLKPSQDNGK
-374 DCSMAALNLIKDSR
+374 DCSVAALNLIKDSR

-396 LWLFSHHKTQKI
+396 LWLFSHKKTQKI
-408 PSMNKLEAGFKILDF
+408 PSMNKLEASFKILDF

>member
-34 ELVRLLFKSGASVQV
+34 ELTRLLFKSGASIQV
-49 VMSEGAKKFV
+49 VMSEGAKKFIK
-59 TPLSFEALSH
+59 PLSFEALSH
-69 HKVLHDHNEKWYY
+69 HKVLHDRNEKWYY
-82 NHQNALHHNH
+82 NHQNKLHHNH
-92 IACAANA
+92 IACAASA

-153 HLKRLKRL
+153 NLKRL
-161 KDFNHII
+161 KDSNHII
-168 LDTKNGLLA
+168 LDTQNALLA

-186 AEPLEILFKAA
+186 AEPLEILFKAS

-212 IMGGASME
+212 VMGGASIE
-220 KIDSVRTISNLSSGI
+220 KIDSVRVISNLSSGI

-252 LIASNFPTPLPKEI
+252 LIASSFPTPLPKEI
-266 TSVPVSDTASY
+266 ASVLVSDTASY
-277 ENALNNAANNLQKHA
+277 ENALNNAAKNLQKHA

-298 NLAAISDYVPKTSFN
+298 NLAAISDYLPKTSFN
-313 HKLKKSELGETLNIE
+313 HKLKKSELGETLNVE

-335 LASINPN
+335 LASVNPN

-362 QNLLKPSQDSGK
+362 QNLLKPSQDNGK
-374 DCSMAALNLIKDSR
+374 DCSVAALNLIKDSR

-396 LWLFSHHKTQKI
+396 LWLFSHKKPKNPLHEQTR
-408 PSMNKLEAGFKILDF
+408 SEL
-423 IKDNAL
+423 

>member
-34 ELVRLLFKSGASVQV
+34 ELVRLLFKSGASIQV
-49 VMSEGAKKFV
+49 VMSKGAKKFIK
-59 TPLSFEALSH
+59 PLSFEALSH
-69 HKVLHDHNEKWYY
+69 HKVLHDRNEKWYY

-92 IACAANA
+92 IACAASAN
-99 DLLIFAP
+99 LLIFAP

-138 PSMNTNMLNSPIIQS
+138 PSMNTNMLNSPITQS
-153 HLKRLKRL
+153 NLKRL
-161 KDFNHII
+161 KDSNHII
-168 LDTKNGLLA
+168 LDTKNALLA

-212 IMGGASME
+212 VMGGASVE
-220 KIDSVRTISNLSSGI
+220 KIDSVRVISNLSSGI
-235 QASALALALY
+235 QASTLALALY

-252 LIASNFPTPLPKEI
+252 LIASSFPTPLPKEI
-266 TSVPVSDTASY
+266 ASVLVSDTASY
-277 ENALNNAANNLQKHA
+277 ENALNSATNNLQKHA

-298 NLAAISDYVPKTSFN
+298 NLAAISDYLPKTSFN
-313 HKLKKSELGETLNIE
+313 HKLKKSEIGETLNVE

-362 QNLLKPSQDSGK
+362 QNLLKPFKDNGK
-374 DCSMAALNLIKDSR
+374 DCSVVALNLIKDSR

-396 LWLFSHHKTQKI
+396 LWLFSHKKTQKI
-408 PSMNKLEAGFKILDF
+408 PSMNKLEASFKILDF

>member
-34 ELVRLLFKSGASVQV
+34 ELTRLLFKSGASIQV
-49 VMSEGAKKFV
+49 VMSKGAKKFIK
-59 TPLSFEALSH
+59 PLSFEALSH
-69 HKVLHDHNEKWYY
+69 HKVLHDRNEKWYY
-82 NHQNALHHNH
+82 NHQNKLHHNH
-92 IACAANA
+92 IACAASA

-138 PSMNTNMLNSPIIQS
+138 PSMNTNMLNSPITQS
-153 HLKRLKRL
+153 NLKRL
-161 KDFNHII
+161 KDYNHII
-168 LDTKNGLLA
+168 LDTQNGLLA
-177 CDTKGDGAM
+177 CDTRGNGAM
-186 AEPLEILFKAA
+186 AEPLEILFKAT

-212 IMGGASME
+212 IMGGASVE
-220 KIDSVRTISNLSSGI
+220 KIDSVRIISNLSSGI

-252 LIASNFPTPLPKEI
+252 LIASSFPTPLPKEI
-266 TSVPVSDTASY
+266 TSVLVSDTASY

-313 HKLKKSELGETLNIE
+313 HKLKKSELGETLNVE

-335 LASINPN
+335 LASVNPN

-362 QNLLKPSQDSGK
+362 QNLLKPFQDNGK
-374 DCSMAALNLIKDSR
+374 DCSVAALNLIKDSR

-396 LWLFSHHKTQKI
+396 LWLFSHKKTQKI
-408 PSMNKLEAGFKILDF
+408 PSMNKLEASFKILDF

>member
-118 LADNTISATFLACAS
+118 LADNTISATFLACVS

-153 HLKRLKRL
+153 HLKRLK
-161 KDFNHII
+161 DFNHII
-168 LDTKNGLLA
+168 LDTQNGLLA

-203 AYFENREVI
+203 AYFENREAI
-212 IMGGASME
+212 IMGGASIE

-235 QASALALALY
+235 QASALTLALY

-277 ENALNNAANNLQKHA
+277 ENALNNASNNLQKHA

-335 LASINPN
+335 LASVNPN

-348 FKAEDDQQNAIKNA
+348 FKAEDNQQNAIKNA
-362 QNLLKPSQDSGK
+362 QNLLKPSQDNGK

-408 PSMNKLEAGFKILDF
+408 PSMNKLEASFKILDF

>member
-14 LENKR
+14 LENKH

-34 ELVRLLFKSGASVQV
+34 ELTRLLFKSGASIQV
-49 VMSEGAKKFV
+49 VMSEGAKKFIK
-59 TPLSFEALSH
+59 PLSFEALSH
-69 HKVLHDHNEKWYY
+69 HKVLHDRNEKWYY
-82 NHQNALHHNH
+82 NHQNKLHHNH
-92 IACAANA
+92 IACAADA

-138 PSMNTNMLNSPIIQS
+138 PSMNTNMLNSPITQS
-153 HLKRLKRL
+153 NLKRL
-161 KDFNHII
+161 KDSNHII
-168 LDTKNGLLA
+168 LDTQNALLA

-186 AEPLEILFKAA
+186 AEPLEILFKAT

-212 IMGGASME
+212 VMGGASVE
-220 KIDSVRTISNLSSGI
+220 KIDSVRVISNLSSGI

-266 TSVPVSDTASY
+266 ASVPVSDTASY
-277 ENALNNAANNLQKHA
+277 ENALNNAAKNLQKHA

-298 NLAAISDYVPKTSFN
+298 NLAAISDYAPKISFN
-313 HKLKKSELGETLNIE
+313 HKLKKSEIGETLNVE

-362 QNLLKPSQDSGK
+362 QNLLKSSQDNGK
-374 DCSMAALNLIKDSR
+374 DCSVAALNLIKDSR
-388 PFGSLENE
+388 PFGSLDNE
-396 LWLFSHHKTQKI
+396 LWLFSHKKTQKI
-408 PSMNKLEAGFKILDF
+408 PSMNKLEASFKILDF

>member
-34 ELVRLLFKSGASVQV
+34 ELTRLLFKSGASIQV
-49 VMSEGAKKFV
+49 VMSKGAKKFIK
-59 TPLSFEALSH
+59 PLSFEALSH
-69 HKVLHDHNEKWYY
+69 HKVLHDRNEKWYY
-82 NHQNALHHNH
+82 NHQNKLHHNH
-92 IACAANA
+92 IVCAAST

-138 PSMNTNMLNSPIIQS
+138 PSMNTNMLNSPITQS
-153 HLKRLKRL
+153 NLKRL
-161 KDFNHII
+161 KDSNHII
-168 LDTKNGLLA
+168 LDTKNALLA

-186 AEPLEILFKAA
+186 AEPLEILFKAT

-212 IMGGASME
+212 VMGGASME
-220 KIDSVRTISNLSSGI
+220 KIDSVRIISNLSSGI

-252 LIASNFPTPLPKEI
+252 LIASSFPTPLPKEI

-277 ENALNNAANNLQKHA
+277 ENALNNAAKNLQKHA

-298 NLAAISDYVPKTSFN
+298 NLAAISDYLPKTSFN
-313 HKLKKSELGETLNIE
+313 HKLKKSKLGETLNIE

-335 LASINPN
+335 LASVNPN

-362 QNLLKPSQDSGK
+362 QNLLKPSQDNGK
-374 DCSMAALNLIKDSR
+374 DCSVAALNLIKDSR

-396 LWLFSHHKTQKI
+396 LWLFSHKKTQKI
-408 PSMNKLEAGFKILDF
+408 PSMNKLEASFKILDF

>member
-34 ELVRLLFKSGASVQV
+34 ELVRLLFKSGASIQV
-49 VMSEGAKKFV
+49 VMSKGAKKFV

-69 HKVLHDHNEKWYY
+69 HKVLHDRNEKWYY
-82 NHQNALHHNH
+82 NHQNTLHHNH

-138 PSMNTNMLNSPIIQS
+138 PSMNTNMLNSPITQS
-153 HLKRLKRL
+153 NLKRL
-161 KDFNHII
+161 KDSNHII
-168 LDTKNGLLA
+168 LDTKNALLA

-212 IMGGASME
+212 VMGGASVE
-220 KIDSVRTISNLSSGI
+220 KIDSVRVISNLSSGI
-235 QASALALALY
+235 QASTLALALY

-252 LIASNFPTPLPKEI
+252 LIASSFPTPLPKEI
-266 TSVPVSDTASY
+266 ASVLVSDTASY
-277 ENALNNAANNLQKHA
+277 ENALNSAANNLQKHA

-298 NLAAISDYVPKTSFN
+298 NLAAISDYLPKTSFN
-313 HKLKKSELGETLNIE
+313 HKLKKSEIGETLNVE

-362 QNLLKPSQDSGK
+362 QNLLKPFKDNGK
-374 DCSMAALNLIKDSR
+374 DCSVVALNLIKDSR

-396 LWLFSHHKTQKI
+396 LWLFSHKKTQKI
-408 PSMNKLEAGFKILDF
+408 PSMNKLEASFKILDF

>member
-19 VLLLVSGSIAAYKSL
+19 ILLLVSGSIAAYKSL
-34 ELVRLLFKSGASVQV
+34 ELVRLLFKSGASIQV
-49 VMSEGAKKFV
+49 VMSEGAKKFIK
-59 TPLSFEALSH
+59 PLSFEALSH
-69 HKVLHDHNEKWYY
+69 HKVLHDCNEKWYY
-82 NHQNALHHNH
+82 NHQNKLHHNH
-92 IACAANA
+92 IACAANS

-118 LADNTISATFLACAS
+118 LADNIVSATFLACPS

-138 PSMNTNMLNSPIIQS
+138 PSMNTNMLNSPITQS
-153 HLKRLKRL
+153 NLKRL
-161 KDFNHII
+161 KDSNHII
-168 LDTKNGLLA
+168 LDTQNALLA

-186 AEPLEILFKAA
+186 AEPLEILFKAV

-212 IMGGASME
+212 VMGGASVE

-252 LIASNFPTPLPKEI
+252 LIASNFPTPLPKGI
-266 TSVPVSDTASY
+266 ASVLVSDTASY
-277 ENALNNAANNLQKHA
+277 ENALNNAAKNLQKHA

-298 NLAAISDYVPKTSFN
+298 NLAAISDYLPKTSFN
-313 HKLKKSELGETLNIE
+313 YKLKKSEIGETLNIE

-335 LASINPN
+335 LASVNPN

-362 QNLLKPSQDSGK
+362 QNLLKPSQDNGK
-374 DCSMAALNLIKDSR
+374 DCSVAALNLIKNSR

-396 LWLFSHHKTQKI
+396 LWLFSHKKTQKI
-408 PSMNKLEAGFKILDF
+408 PSMNKLEASFKILDF